1 MALALAW
8 LDDTKA
14 ARWWLAM
21 ASRAVRSRAGVEVIA
36 EAEGE
41 SEREESGRGFLH
53 YNHARRDKVVPTWD
67 GGDRWCTLTIAS
79 PRAVSRTRGGDRR
92 EPLSGGCG

>member
-8 LDDTKA
+8 LDGTKA

-21 ASRAVRSRAGVEVIA
+21 ASRAVRSRAGVEAIA

-41 SEREESGRGFLH
+41 SEHEESGRGLWLCPH
-53 YNHARRDKVVPTWD
+53 GTAVTGGVPSPSRHHVRCHAHAVAT
-67 GGDRWCTLTIAS
+67 GAS
-79 PRAVSRTRGGDRR
+79 H
-92 EPLSGGCG
+92 